1 MKKIALI
8 FSLISLILI
17 SCGGNKE
24 KQEEQTDKQ
33 QEQENVVVHE
43 KKDARKNII
52 GEQHIGEIEIGMEI
66 EKLKEQFPEEQIKS
80 TTKSMEGEDYTIYH
94 VFFGENDV
102 ISMEVEPIST
112 DKGEI
117 ISRMMLYDNTPK
129 TKEGIGVGN
138 TIAELREAYNIK
150 SYYVSAIDG
159 DIFAAV
165 EEYES
170 VVFAI
175 DQDELMLPPETVINK
190 EKINDKWLIKYVY
203 IF

>member
-1 MKKIALI
+1 MKKMVFI

-24 KQEEQTDKQ
+24 KQDEQTDKQ

-43 KKDARKNII
+43 KNDARKNII

-66 EKLKEQFPEEQIKS
+66 EKLKEQFPEEQIKT

-94 VFFGENDV
+94 VFFGEKDV
-102 ISMEVEPIST
+102 ISLDVEPITT

>member
-1 MKKIALI
+1 MKKIAFI

-24 KQEEQTDKQ
+24 KQEEQTEEP
-33 QEQENVVVHE
+33 QEEQIQEKE
-43 KKDARKNII
+43 EIQEMFI
-52 GEQHIGEIEIGMEI
+52 GEQKIGEIEIGMEI
-66 EKLKEQFPEEQIKS
+66 EKLKEQFPEEQIKT

-94 VFFGENDV
+94 VFFGEKDV

-117 ISRMMLYDNTPK
+117 ISRMMLYDNRAK
-129 TKEGIGVGN
+129 TEEGIGVGN

>member
-1 MKKIALI
+1 MKKIAFI

-24 KQEEQTDKQ
+24 KQEEQMEEP
-33 QEQENVVVHE
+33 QEEQIQEKE
-43 KKDARKNII
+43 EIQEMFI
-52 GEQHIGEIEIGMEI
+52 GEQKIGEIEIGMEI

-94 VFFGENDV
+94 VFFGEKDV

-150 SYYVSAIDG
+150 SYYVSAIRM
-159 DIFAAV
+159 
-165 EEYES
+165 S
-170 VVFAI
+170 
-175 DQDELMLPPETVINK
+175 
-190 EKINDKWLIKYVY
+190 
-203 IF
+203 